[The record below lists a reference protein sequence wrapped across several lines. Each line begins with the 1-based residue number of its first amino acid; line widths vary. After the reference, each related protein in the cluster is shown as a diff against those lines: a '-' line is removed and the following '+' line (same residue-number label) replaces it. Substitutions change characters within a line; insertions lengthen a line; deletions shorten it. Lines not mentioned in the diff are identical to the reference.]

1 MNIITLHPTPPTMKH
16 AGSISDFTGQRNQEL
31 LAAFRKVFQTKSFFD
46 ITHDY
51 ALVVR
56 TPCSRYWISEER
68 ATAVVSAMLRGHS
81 VHYAMRKSKRD
92 MFIDIYCR
100 VLFDRAADP
109 DSPLSDI
116 VFNVVNSRAPQFYMA
131 PRHAREILY
140 NMKKHRPQ

>member
-1 MNIITLHPTPPTMKH
+1 MKH
-16 AGSISDFTGQRNQEL
+16 AGSTSDFTEKRNQEL
-31 LAAFRKVFQTKSFFD
+31 LAAFRKVFHSKNFFD

-51 ALVVR
+51 TLVVQ

-100 VLFDRAADP
+100 VLFDRAATP

-116 VFNVVNSRAPQFYMA
+116 VFNVVNSQAPQFYMA

-140 NMKKHRPQ
+140 KMKKRKNQPFSAV